1 MLCERYKNALM
12 EAAATGAEP
21 QGHLR
26 AHLATCAACRMVFAE
41 EQSLFSAI
49 DTGLHST
56 VAAEVPGSLL
66 PRVRARLLDE
76 TPSQYRW
83 ILAWVPVAAS
93 VALLIGF
100 LFLRGVRPDVR
111 DSPMEPKQAI
121 RGIPPVETSASR
133 PGNPPAQQA
142 LNASPVLRQLR
153 QANPSREHKEPRALV
168 PAEQPAVIARL
179 LDGLRRGEVQ
189 GEVLL
194 AESNG
199 SQSQDLQIAPI
210 AVAPIDVKA
219 LDGALPD
226 VD

>member
-1 MLCERYKNALM
+1 MPCEPYKDALV
-12 EAAATGAEP
+12 EAAATGREP
-21 QGHLR
+21 QAELR
-26 AHLATCAACRMVFAE
+26 AHLEACDACCSAFAE

-56 VAAEVPGSLL
+56 VAAEVPASLL

-76 TPSQYRW
+76 TPSQNRW
-83 ILAWVPVAAS
+83 ILTWAPVAAS

-100 LFLRGVRPDVR
+100 LFFRGVRPDVR
-111 DSPMEPKQAI
+111 DSPIEPKQAI
-121 RGIPPVETSASR
+121 RGITPVETSASR
-133 PGNPPAQQA
+133 PRNPPTQQA
-142 LNASPVLRQLR
+142 LSASPVLRQLR

-168 PAEQPAVIARL
+168 PAEQPEVIARL

-199 SQSQDLQIAPI
+199 SQSQDLQIAPLT
-210 AVAPIDVKA
+210 VAPIDLKA
-219 LDGALPD
+219 LDGAQPN